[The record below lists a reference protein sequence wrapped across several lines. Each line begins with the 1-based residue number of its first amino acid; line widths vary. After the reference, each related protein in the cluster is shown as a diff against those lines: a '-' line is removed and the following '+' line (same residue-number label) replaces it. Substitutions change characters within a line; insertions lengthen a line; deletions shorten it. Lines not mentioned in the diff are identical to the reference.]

1 MLKGFQLCSGPVDDV
16 PLDIIR
22 RQQLVDQKPVLF
34 QQFFER
40 SVGKRRFHRRAA
52 KDIAL
57 HSGIFFP
64 RHQRSGKMIR
74 ENRMFFVFRMKRP
87 SK

>member
-1 MLKGFQLCSGPVDDV
+1 MLKGFQLCSCPVDDV

-40 SVGKRRFHRRAA
+40 SVGKRRFHRFAA

-74 ENRMFFVFRMKRP
+74 ENRMFFVFCMKRP
-87 SK
+87 SE

>member
-1 MLKGFQLCSGPVDDV
+1 MLKGFQICSGPVDDV

-22 RQQLVDQKPVLF
+22 RQQLVDQKPVFF

-40 SVGKRRFHRRAA
+40 SIGKRRFHRLAA

-57 HSGIFFP
+57 HSGIFFI

-74 ENRMFFVFRMKRP
+74 ENRMFFVFCMKRP
-87 SK
+87 SE